1 MLSALDSVFFHKLID
16 IMMSQGGDYADCYFE
31 EDDLVASTIENNRI
45 KSIKS
50 GRDQGIHLRLI
61 KGEKTY
67 SAVTSD
73 LSPQNLEQ
81 LAGGMLFGSHASPF
95 NIMPISGVFQ
105 LDKLMPI
112 ILDKQESVLNHLI
125 KTSQHM
131 FKTSP
136 SIVQV
141 SMNYFE
147 SKKQIRIVNSLGLV
161 REDSRRYER
170 FTVQAIASEGSVV
183 QTAYEGPGLT
193 GDESVFSSFPL
204 GPIAN
209 SVAERAV
216 KMLAAEPAPSGRMPV
231 ILMGVA
237 GGTMIHEACGHGFEA
252 DFIYKNTSIFGGK
265 QGLDV
270 ASPLV
275 TVIDDATLPH
285 LFGSYKVDDEGVDAS
300 STLMIEKGI
309 LKNYLTD
316 RLSARLLNLPLT
328 GNGRRESYHSK
339 PVPRMSNTFIE
350 NGDELPDAIID
361 SVSDGLLVKR
371 MGGGQV
377 NITNGDF
384 IFDVMEGYRI
394 KNGKIDKP
402 IRGASL
408 IGNGPQVLWDI
419 DRVGNDKV
427 FIPGVCGKYDSVP
440 VGDAQPTLR
449 IKELTIGGQGS

>member
-1 MLSALDSVFFHKLID
+1 MSVLDPAFFYKLID

-31 EDDLVASTIENNRI
+31 EDDLVAATVENNRI

-50 GRDQGIHLRLI
+50 GRDQGVHLRLI
-61 KGEKTY
+61 KGDKTF
-67 SAVTSD
+67 SAVASD
-73 LSPQNLEQ
+73 LSHHNLEQ
-81 LAGGMLFGSHASPF
+81 LAQGMLFDSVETGSRILPMGGIF
-95 NIMPISGVFQ
+95 V
-105 LDKLMPI
+105 LDSLTPI
-112 ILDKQESVLNHLI
+112 ILDNQKNVLNNLI
-125 KTSQHM
+125 ETSRQM
-131 FKTSP
+131 FASSS
-136 SIVQV
+136 SIIQV

-147 SKKQIRIVNSLGLV
+147 SKKQIRLVNSLGQV
-161 REDSRRYER
+161 REDARRYER
-170 FTVQAIASEGSVV
+170 YTVAAIASEGSVV

-193 GDESVFSSFPL
+193 GNDSVFKSFPIE
-204 GPIAN
+204 PIAQ
-209 SVAERAV
+209 SVAQRAV
-216 KMLAAEPAPSGRMPV
+216 KMLSADPAPSGKMPV

-252 DFIYKNTSIFGGK
+252 DFIYKDTSIFAGK
-265 QGLDV
+265 QGQEV

-285 LFGSYKVDDEGVDAS
+285 LFGSYSVDDEGVDAS
-300 STLMIEKGI
+300 STVMINKGV
-309 LKNYLTD
+309 LKDYLTD
-316 RLSARLLNLPLT
+316 RLSAKLLDLPLS
-328 GNGRRESYHSK
+328 GNGRRESYQSK

-350 NGDELPDAIID
+350 NGDESPDAIID

-384 IFDVMEGYRI
+384 IFEVMEGYRI

-427 FIPGVCGKYDSVP
+427 FIPGICGKYDSVP
-440 VGDAQPTLR
+440 VGDAQPTIR

>member
-1 MLSALDSVFFHKLID
+1 MSVLDPVFFHKLID

-31 EDDLVASTIENNRI
+31 EDDLVAATVENNRI

-50 GRDQGIHLRLI
+50 GRDQGVHLRLI
-61 KGEKTY
+61 KGDKTY
-67 SAVTSD
+67 SAVASD
-73 LSPQNLEQ
+73 LSRHNLEQ
-81 LAGGMLFGSHASPF
+81 LARGMLFGSVAAPSSILPVGGIF
-95 NIMPISGVFQ
+95 MLSS
-105 LDKLMPI
+105 LEPI
-112 ILDKQESVLNHLI
+112 ILDNQKNVLDNLI
-125 KTSQHM
+125 ETSRRM
-131 FKTSP
+131 FASSS
-136 SIVQV
+136 SIIQV
-141 SMNYFE
+141 SMNYYE
-147 SKKQIRIVNSLGLV
+147 SKKLIRLVNSLGQV

-170 FTVQAIASEGSVV
+170 YTVQAIASAGPVV

-193 GDESVFSSFPL
+193 GHGSVFQSFPL
-204 GPIAN
+204 EPVAQ
-209 SVAERAV
+209 SVAQRAV
-216 KMLAAEPAPSGRMPV
+216 KMLSAEPAPSGKMPV

-252 DFIYKNTSIFGGK
+252 DFIYKDTSIFAGK
-265 QGLDV
+265 QGQDV

-285 LFGSYKVDDEGVDAS
+285 LFGSYAVDDEGVDAS
-300 STLMIEKGI
+300 STVMINKGV
-309 LKNYLTD
+309 LKDYLTD
-316 RLSARLLNLPLT
+316 RLSAKLLDLPLT
-328 GNGRRESYHSK
+328 GNGRRESYQSK

-350 NGDELPDAIID
+350 NGDESPDAIID

-384 IFDVMEGYRI
+384 IFEVMEGYRI

-427 FIPGVCGKYDSVP
+427 FIPGICGKYDSVP
-440 VGDAQPTLR
+440 VGDAQPTIR